1 MNDIEKQVLK
11 IDQAPATEDQL
22 YEASANG
29 QYISGIVE
37 VEPSDLIDHDYEGFL
52 DLVSERLVGGDLL
65 MDSTYEVVGWNPET
79 KAVKYQVTGDPSSTY
94 EVNVSTVECQI
105 CHREAPASSAHLHGD
120 GQVCVLCWDDRLK
133 SSE

>member
-1 MNDIEKQVLK
+1 MYGLYHRGFPVDDYKSDRVGLVLAYWGVALNLGRPLVS
-11 IDQAPATEDQL
+11 QT
-22 YEASANG
+22 
-29 QYISGIVE
+29 
-37 VEPSDLIDHDYEGFL
+37 DHDYEGFL

-65 MDSTYEVVGWNPET
+65 MDITYEVVGWNPET